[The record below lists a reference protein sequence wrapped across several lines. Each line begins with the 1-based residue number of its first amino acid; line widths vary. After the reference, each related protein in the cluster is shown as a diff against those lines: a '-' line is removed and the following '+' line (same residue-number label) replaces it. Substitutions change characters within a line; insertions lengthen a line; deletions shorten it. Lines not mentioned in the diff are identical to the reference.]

1 MSYEILMLIC
11 WCFHYVFNTINT
23 SSHNLHWVH
32 LGIKGKSSC
41 LEILRGQII
50 AVESNK
56 KARRVLQFQTQKNV
70 IEMLQYHNIH
80 TDGKIINY
88 GSKLS
93 YAMQTVPFNV
103 RCTLQYNAIC
113 QEGGGGGLLHQWVV
127 FGTFLFPR
135 WALQNIYL
143 LECLTSFTVYTGGG
157 ALTMC
162 VIQYAP
168 PSMGGFWHFS
178 FSLWVG
184 TFVINCSAF
193 LIICFSFIFH

>member
-113 QEGGGGGLLHQWVV
+113 QEGGGGSYYVCYTVCSSINGW
-127 FGTFLFPR
+127 FLALFFFP
-135 WALQNIYL
+135 
-143 LECLTSFTVYTGGG
+143 
-157 ALTMC
+157 
-162 VIQYAP
+162 
-168 PSMGGFWHFS
+168 MGGYFCNQ
-178 FSLWVG
+178 L
-184 TFVINCSAF
+184 
-193 LIICFSFIFH
+193 